1 MNKIHVYRKS
11 TIEID
16 EFFAL
21 LKLCEKKEA
30 LQSEGSRKTLNGIK
44 KLRKMNPIE
53 ILKHFKSIITSF
65 VPLFYGQR
73 WNQRKE
79 LPS

>member
-1 MNKIHVYRKS
+1 MNEIDVYKNS
-11 TIEID
+11 TIDID

-21 LKLCEKKEA
+21 LTLCESGEP
-30 LQSEGSRKTLNGIK
+30 LQSESSRKTLNGIK

-53 ILKHFKSIITSF
+53 ILKDLKSILTSF

-73 WNQRKE
+73 WNQRKD